1 MISASYPAIWLKFK
15 NLMSYPVVRAEVAN
29 LSEPWMYIKW
39 LIVLQALLG
48 IGINKYSFDL

>member
-15 NLMSYPVVRAEVAN
+15 NLMSYPVVRAEVVN